1 MTHIMRSLDNIGA
14 LLRIG
19 LKEGLRLCVNHS
31 ALSFHLSNEW
41 KNPIVSAAL
50 ETSPPTTR
58 PPLTLLEL
66 PAAAAQARSKYLAQ
80 GFLLFVGLVFLVG
93 TFIILRWSS
102 QALEQQSLLW
112 ETRLS
117 QAAFADA
124 SHISNQFENK
134 YAPWQRL
141 AASDAMKLYILQAM
155 DPSFP
160 DRESARTYVE
170 NALTLAAEREGL
182 PAAFAGRGSV
192 PANRSG
198 DAAPAGGPGIVL
210 VGADNSP
217 LMAIGSAVPKAPTG
231 VAAAQLAGGAL
242 LYGPYSAGASGDVLL
257 RYEVP
262 IRHVQGEHI
271 IARLHVTYAL
281 GPHFLPP
288 RALARLDLDASGFA
302 LVHPLNETVLTAHM
316 ANGQKRPTLRRAPA
330 FDGDERYRWAASLR
344 QSGATSAQAASG
356 EAMLVAAQAL
366 AGTQWVAVRSV
377 EEGYALATVK
387 RQTWIWLLLSFL
399 ALGLSCALIL
409 YSWRRGVDHRAQAI
423 SSARSAA
430 NQALAEANSFLT
442 TLADTQPSALLVL
455 DAEDV
460 VTFANAPALR
470 LMGLKD
476 SQALHGQSLASLFG
490 TSSAR
495 PLERAAQSARAAR
508 QVVTAS
514 LQLDG
519 SKEVKNGRVTAALL
533 AQNEG
538 DARVL
543 LSFDDLTDLMRLR
556 QKREAALRQLVA
568 VLTGLIDA
576 RDPHS
581 AAQSR
586 SVAALAR
593 RVGVALDYTGDLLR
607 DLEMAALLSNAG
619 KILVPRSVLTK
630 PGALSPEELQ
640 AVRTAVAKTS
650 DLLDE
655 VDFDGRVAA
664 ILAADDA
671 DDPDALDQQAANI
684 IRAANALVSML
695 SPRAH
700 RAALS
705 LDEAVERVKE
715 LQGDKRVLA
724 ALEHVARNHWQR
736 ADEAGALWQL
746 PNTL

>member
-1 MTHIMRSLDNIGA
+1 MRDMTRIFDHIGS

-19 LKEGLRLCVNHS
+19 LKEGLNLCVNHGAS
-31 ALSFHLSNEW
+31 SFRLSNEW
-41 KNPIVSAAL
+41 KNHIVSVAL
-50 ETSPPTTR
+50 DTSPPAGR

-80 GFLLFVGLVFLVG
+80 GFLFFVGLVFLVG

-124 SHISNQFENK
+124 SHVAGQIENK

-141 AASDAMKLYILQAM
+141 ASSDAMKLYIMQAM
-155 DPSFP
+155 DPDFP
-160 DRESARTYVE
+160 DQESARTYVE
-170 NALTLAAEREGL
+170 NALALAAERDGL
-182 PAAFAGRGSV
+182 PVQSGASTRV
-192 PANRSG
+192 PANRDGSVL
-198 DAAPAGGPGIVL
+198 PGPGIVL
-210 VGADNSP
+210 VGEDNSP
-217 LMAIGSAVPKAPTG
+217 LIAIGAGAPGAPAG
-231 VAAAQLAGGAL
+231 VSAAQLASGAL
-242 LYGPYSAGASGDVLL
+242 LYGPYTATASGDVLL
-257 RYEVP
+257 TYVVP
-262 IRHVQGEHI
+262 VRHVQGEHV
-271 IARLHVTYAL
+271 IARLYVTYAL
-281 GPHFLPP
+281 GPEFLPP

-302 LVHPLNETVLTAHM
+302 LVHPLNETVLTAQLL
-316 ANGQKRPTLRRAPA
+316 NGQRRPVLRRAPA
-330 FDGDERYRWAASLR
+330 LDGDERYRWAASVR
-344 QSGATSAQAASG
+344 QSGATTAKSADG

-366 AGTQWVAVRSV
+366 KGTQWVAVRSV
-377 EEGYALATVK
+377 GERYALANVK

-409 YSWRRGVDHRAQAI
+409 YSWRRGVYHRAQSI
-423 SSARSAA
+423 SSARAAA

-455 DAEDV
+455 DADDV
-460 VTFANAPALR
+460 VTFANAPALH
-470 LMGLKD
+470 LMGLED
-476 SQALHGQSLASLFG
+476 AETLHGQSLASLFG
-490 TSSAR
+490 TSNAR

-514 LQLDG
+514 LQLEGRKD
-519 SKEVKNGRVTAALL
+519 VKNGRVTAALL
-533 AQNEG
+533 AQNDG

-556 QKREAALRQLVA
+556 QKREAALRQLVT

-586 SVAALAR
+586 SVAVLSR

-619 KILVPRSVLTK
+619 KILVPRSLLTK

-664 ILAADDA
+664 ILAAEDA
-671 DDPDALDQQAANI
+671 PEPDALDQQAAGI

-715 LQGDKRVLA
+715 TQVDKHVLA
-724 ALEHVARNHWQR
+724 ALEHVARNHWQPVNTT
-736 ADEAGALWQL
+736 AGSK